1 MRRKKGMLMAAMLA
15 ASLTVSV
22 LSPAGVQAEDA
33 EKVVTA
39 LVGKGLD
46 PTLGD
51 TIVAS
56 QDMRSIHIK
65 STIH

>member
-46 PTLGD
+46 L
-51 TIVAS
+51 S
-56 QDMRSIHIK
+56 LIHI
-65 STIH
+65 